1 MKNIT
6 LEIAGQTF
14 TAEEVAEITA
24 DLARIEAEAEREQ
37 AELEWF
43 AMMDSGGDRW

>member
-6 LEIAGQTF
+6 YEIAGQTF
-14 TAEEVAEITA
+14 TAEEIAEITA
-24 DLARIEAEAEREQ
+24 DLIRYEREAEQEQ

-43 AMMDSGGDRW
+43 AMMDSEG